1 MNSFKYR
8 DCIQDIFAID
18 ILSRKSLLAS
28 SITCPRVPSTWWAE
42 TPISDEHFLKPYIT
56 QVGNV
61 DEVVAKAEKLLAEAA
76 AN

>member
-1 MNSFKYR
+1 MTDLNIVSTN
-8 DCIQDIFAID
+8 
-18 ILSRKSLLAS
+18 LL
-28 SITCPRVPSTWWAE
+28 C
-42 TPISDEHFLKPYIT
+42 